1 MLRSTKKDRQSNS
14 DKHLSAHSVEGESVV
29 VAVLEEMKLEGR
41 VVDGTV
47 EKKLIAGVPSLVA
60 SAVTLSSS
68 TV

>member
-14 DKHLSAHSVEGESVV
+14 DKHLSAHSVEGESAV

-47 EKKLIAGVPSLVA
+47 EK
-60 SAVTLSSS
+60 
-68 TV
+68 